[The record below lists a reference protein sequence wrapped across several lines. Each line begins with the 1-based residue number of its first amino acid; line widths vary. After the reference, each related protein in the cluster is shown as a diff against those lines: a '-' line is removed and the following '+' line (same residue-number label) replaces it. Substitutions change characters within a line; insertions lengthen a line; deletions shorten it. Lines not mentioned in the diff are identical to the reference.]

1 MENNPTFEGPKGTGP
16 KLEHVAAARGRGHWR
31 DVWSKFRRRRLAL
44 VSLILITFIYLLGI
58 FAPLIQTHD
67 YQETNL
73 RRTQQGPD
81 IENWLGTDR
90 AGRDL
95 YTRVLWGIQ
104 TTVIITVTTF
114 VTGSLFLG
122 VSIGLVAG
130 YFRGWIDAVI
140 MRVGEVVSAFP
151 DILLIILLA
160 ATLRPRII
168 ELARNIEDSTGISG
182 LVSSGIVDYVVIGIA
197 LLPLSW
203 FGMMRLVRGQV
214 LVLRD
219 AEYVQAARAMGTS
232 TPRIL
237 FRHILPNVVSPI
249 IVSVS
254 FGIGAIALSE
264 VVLSFFGLGV
274 QPPRPSLG
282 VMIGEV
288 TARGG
293 ASVSVLRDHPE
304 QLLAPIIVV
313 WLLIFCWNIVGD
325 ALNDVLNPRAR

>member
-1 MENNPTFEGPKGTGP
+1 MENNPTFEGTKGTGP

-73 RRTQQGPD
+73 RRTQQGPN

-95 YTRVLWGIQ
+95 YTRVVWGIQ

>member
-1 MENNPTFEGPKGTGP
+1 MASITQPEPAEIELP
-16 KLEHVAAARGRGHWR
+16 RSRGHWR
-31 DVWSKFRRRRLAL
+31 NVWAKFRKRRLAFA
-44 VSLILITFIYLLGI
+44 SLIIITFIYLLGI
-58 FAPLIQTHD
+58 FAPVIQTHD
-67 YQETNL
+67 YQATDL
-73 RRTQQGPD
+73 MRTQQGPSA
-81 IENWLGTDR
+81 ENWFGTDR
-90 AGRDL
+90 AGRDI
-95 YTRVLWGIQ
+95 YTRVVWGIQ
-104 TTVIITVTTF
+104 TTVIITITTF

-122 VSIGLVAG
+122 VTVGLVAG
-130 YFRGWIDAVI
+130 YFRGWIDAII

-160 ATLRPRII
+160 ATLRPRIV
-168 ELARNIEDSTGISG
+168 EFARNVEDSTGISG

-214 LVLRD
+214 LALRE
-219 AEYVQAARAMGTS
+219 AEYVEAARAMGTT